1 MRAPK
6 LPSFIKNVKKDPRQ
20 FKLRSRHYD
29 PKKEEMEKRKR
40 AIESE
45 LGLSEEGYHT
55 PPSIKITGKKY
66 KKQNVRG
73 ANRKSNLRLIV
84 ILAVLCGLAYW
95 GYQYLGKF
103 AI

>member
-6 LPSFIKNVKKDPRQ
+6 LPSFIKNVRTEPKQ

-29 PKKEEMEKRKR
+29 PKRDELDKRKR
-40 AIESE
+40 AIEAE
-45 LGLSEEGYHT
+45 LGLAQDGGQK
-55 PPSIKITGKKY
+55 PPPIKITGKKY

-73 ANRKSNLRLIV
+73 ANRQSNLRLIV

-95 GYQYLGKF
+95 LYNYLEN
-103 AI
+103 I